1 MNVYGCSS
9 FSLFLPFCV
18 CVFTYCHYDEY
29 TLSYRISLLCL
40 FARVTSSMSQLAVLV
55 VSHFVVELFSF
66 SLLLLLL
73 LLFST
78 FI

>member
-40 FARVTSSMSQLAVLV
+40 FARVTTDQLDEPIGCSGSQP
-55 VSHFVVELFSF
+55 FRC
-66 SLLLLLL
+66 
-73 LLFST
+73 
-78 FI
+78 